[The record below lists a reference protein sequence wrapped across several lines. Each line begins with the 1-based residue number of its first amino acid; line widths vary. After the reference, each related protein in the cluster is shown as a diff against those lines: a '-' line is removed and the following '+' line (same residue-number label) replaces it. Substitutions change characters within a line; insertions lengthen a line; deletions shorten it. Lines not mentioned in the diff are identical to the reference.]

1 MVAGV
6 MRRWMVAFLLG
17 GLAAVPQVAYAG
29 AGLGLEMV
37 CADAVNAAPVVDRL
51 PSFARMLGLMPAH
64 PTPVPTATCVAGY
77 QALWTPKSVPVP
89 ETLVGAE
96 TPPGTILGLQAFDGR
111 GGGRDL
117 GLYTRYAGA
126 LLAGLP
132 ADLAAQRDRMRTA
145 AVARLIVIGQS
156 LAASAYRPVAAL
168 HRAYRDPTE
177 PSPVRMA
184 RLLRPEAT
192 TQSP

>member
-1 MVAGV
+1 MIAGV
-6 MRRWMVAFLLG
+6 MRRWMVAVMLG
-17 GLAAVPQVAYAG
+17 GLVAVPGVAHAG

-37 CADAVNAAPVVDRL
+37 CADAVNAAPVVGRV
-51 PSFARMLGLMPAH
+51 PPFARLLGLMPAH
-64 PTPVPTATCVAGY
+64 PAPVPTAACVAGY
-77 QALWTPKSVPVP
+77 QSLWTRKPA
-89 ETLVGAE
+89 TE
-96 TPPGTILGLQAFDGR
+96 TPVAAEPARDRGLGPVAADGR
-111 GGGRDL
+111 GEGRREL

-132 ADLAAQRDRMRTA
+132 AELAARGGEVRAA
-145 AVARLIVIGQS
+145 AVTRLVVIGQS

-168 HRAYRDPTE
+168 RRAYRDPTE
-177 PSPVRMA
+177 PSPTRMA

>member
-1 MVAGV
+1 MIAGAV
-6 MRRWMVAFLLG
+6 RRWMVALALG
-17 GLAAVPQVAYAG
+17 GLAAVPRVAHAG

-51 PSFARMLGLMPAH
+51 PPFARMLGLMPAH
-64 PTPVPTATCVAGY
+64 PAPVPTAACAAGY
-77 QALWTPKSVPVP
+77 QALWTPKSAPVP
-89 ETLVGAE
+89 ETPVGAE
-96 TPPGTILGLQAFDGR
+96 TPPGTILGPQAFDGLA
-111 GGGRDL
+111 GARDL
-117 GLYTRYAGA
+117 GLYTHYAGA

-132 ADLAAQRDRMRTA
+132 ADLAARGDRMRTA
-145 AVARLIVIGQS
+145 AVTRLIIIGQS

-184 RLLRPEAT
+184 RLLRPEVD